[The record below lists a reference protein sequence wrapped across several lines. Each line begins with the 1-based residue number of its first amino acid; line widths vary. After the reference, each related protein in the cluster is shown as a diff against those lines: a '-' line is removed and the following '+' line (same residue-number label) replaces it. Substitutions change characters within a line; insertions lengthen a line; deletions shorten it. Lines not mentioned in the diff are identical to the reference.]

1 MEFEVNDKV
10 IVDFL
15 GVIMECIIYDKT
27 IDNNSKKIQYKVKN
41 KNGLKLPFVG
51 YNNSE
56 RFANILRK
64 VYEE

>member
-1 MEFEVNDKV
+1 MEFEIDEKV

-15 GVIMECIIYDKT
+15 GVIMECTIYDKI
-27 IDNNSKKIQYKVKN
+27 IDTNTKKIHYKVIN

-56 RFANILRK
+56 KFANILRK
-64 VYEE
+64 V